1 MVAVDK
7 PVITEKLI
15 NSYEIE
21 FCKSK
26 TTVNEYSLCL
36 TKEEIEINRL
46 KVQSIL
52 AKVFG
57 KNEN

>member
-1 MVAVDK
+1 MDK

-26 TTVNEYSLCL
+26 TTVSEYSSCL
-36 TKEEIEINRL
+36 TKEELEINRL

>member
-1 MVAVDK
+1 MDK

-26 TTVNEYSLCL
+26 TTVNEYSSCL

-46 KVQSIL
+46 KVQGIL

>member
-1 MVAVDK
+1 MDK

-36 TKEEIEINRL
+36 TKDDLEINRL

-52 AKVFG
+52 AKVFE

>member
-1 MVAVDK
+1 MDK
-7 PVITEKLI
+7 PVINEKLI
-15 NSYEIE
+15 RSYEIE

-26 TTVNEYSLCL
+26 TTVNEYSSCL
-36 TKEEIEINRL
+36 TKDEIEINRL

>member
-1 MVAVDK
+1 MDK

-15 NSYEIE
+15 NSFEIE

-26 TTVNEYSLCL
+26 TTVNEYSSCL
-36 TKEEIEINRL
+36 TKEELEVNRL

>member
-1 MVAVDK
+1 MDK

-26 TTVNEYSLCL
+26 TTVSEYSSCL
-36 TKEEIEINRL
+36 TKEELEINRL

-52 AKVFG
+52 AKAFG

>member
-1 MVAVDK
+1 MDK

-26 TTVNEYSLCL
+26 TTVSEYSSCL
-36 TKEEIEINRL
+36 TKEELEINRL
-46 KVQSIL
+46 KVQNIL
-52 AKVFG
+52 AKAFG

>member
-1 MVAVDK
+1 MDK
-7 PVITEKLI
+7 PVITEKLV

-26 TTVNEYSLCL
+26 TTVSEYSSCL
-36 TKEEIEINRL
+36 TKEELEINRL

>member
-1 MVAVDK
+1 MDK
-7 PVITEKLI
+7 PAITEKLI

-26 TTVNEYSLCL
+26 TTVNEYSSCL
-36 TKEEIEINRL
+36 TKEEIEINRF

>member
-1 MVAVDK
+1 MDR

-21 FCKSK
+21 FCKCK
-26 TTVNEYSLCL
+26 TTVNEYSSCL
-36 TKEEIEINRL
+36 TKDDLEINRL

>member
-1 MVAVDK
+1 MDK
-7 PVITEKLI
+7 PVITEKLV

-26 TTVNEYSLCL
+26 TTVSEYSSCL
-36 TKEEIEINRL
+36 TKEELEINRL

-52 AKVFG
+52 ANVFG

>member
-1 MVAVDK
+1 MDK
-7 PVITEKLI
+7 PAITERLI
-15 NSYEIE
+15 KSYEIE

-26 TTVNEYSLCL
+26 TTVNEYSSCL
-36 TKEEIEINRL
+36 AKEEIEINRL

-57 KNEN
+57 KDEI

>member
-1 MVAVDK
+1 MDK

-36 TKEEIEINRL
+36 TKEEMEINRL

-52 AKVFG
+52 AKVFR

>member
-1 MVAVDK
+1 MDK
-7 PVITEKLI
+7 PAITEKLI
-15 NSYEIE
+15 NSYETE

-26 TTVNEYSLCL
+26 TTVNEYSSCL
-36 TKEEIEINRL
+36 TKNEMEINRL